1 MKSKENLQDKK
12 RKNENK
18 GNEASVW
25 DRVAGIYDIFVYIIN
40 AKTHKAL
47 RNHIENLFEPSD
59 IVLECA
65 CGTGMLTKSIA
76 PKCQKLTATDFSK
89 NMVQT
94 TKYNCRNH
102 KNISFA
108 VADINNLEFAD
119 AAFDKVVAAN
129 VIHLLEDPYKVL
141 DELDRVCKPKGKIII
156 TTYIVKQEKR
166 RKNVFLEAISKGT
179 KYFKQEFSFSSY
191 KQFFIDAGYCDVQCI
206 DIDGFIPCSI
216 AIMGK
221 RGD

>member
-1 MKSKENLQDKK
+1 MKKDLQGKK

-40 AKTHKAL
+40 AKVHKAL
-47 RNHIENLFEPSD
+47 RKHIENLFEPSD

-65 CGTGMLTKSIA
+65 CGTGMLTKSIG
-76 PKCQKLTATDFSK
+76 PKCQKLIATDFSK
-89 NMVQT
+89 KMVQT

-108 VADINNLEFAD
+108 VADILNLEFAD
-119 AAFDKVVAAN
+119 ATFNKVVAAN
-129 VIHLLEDPYKVL
+129 VIHLLEDPYKAL
-141 DELDRVCKPKGKIII
+141 DELDRVCKPNGKIII
-156 TTYIVKQEKR
+156 TSYVIKQEKKR
-166 RKNVFLEAISKGT
+166 NNMFTEAISKGT
-179 KYFKQEFSFSSY
+179 KYFKREFSFSSY
-191 KQFFIDAGYCDVQCI
+191 KQFFIEAGYCDVQCI
-206 DIDGFIPCSI
+206 DIDGFVPCSI

>member
-1 MKSKENLQDKK
+1 MSKGDETL
-12 RKNENK
+12 
-18 GNEASVW
+18 VW

-40 AKTHKAL
+40 AKVHKAL
-47 RNHIENLFEPSD
+47 RNHIKNLFEPSD

-65 CGTGMLTKSIA
+65 CGTGMLTECIA
-76 PKCQKLTATDFSK
+76 LRCKKLTATDFSK

-129 VIHLLEDPYKVL
+129 VIHLLEDPYKAL
-141 DELDRVCKPKGKIII
+141 DELDRVCKPNGKMII
-156 TTYIVKQEKR
+156 TTYIVKQEKK
-166 RKNVFLEAISKGT
+166 RKNVFTETISKGT
-179 KYFKQEFSFSSY
+179 KYFKREFSFSSY
-191 KQFFIDAGYCDVQCI
+191 KQFFIDAGYSDVQCI

>member
-25 DRVAGIYDIFVYIIN
+25 DCVAGIYDIFVYIIN

-94 TKYNCRNH
+94 AKSNCKNH

-108 VADINNLEFAD
+108 VADINNLEFFD
-119 AAFDKVVAAN
+119 ATFNKVVAAN

-166 RKNVFLEAISKGT
+166 RKNVFLEAISKDT